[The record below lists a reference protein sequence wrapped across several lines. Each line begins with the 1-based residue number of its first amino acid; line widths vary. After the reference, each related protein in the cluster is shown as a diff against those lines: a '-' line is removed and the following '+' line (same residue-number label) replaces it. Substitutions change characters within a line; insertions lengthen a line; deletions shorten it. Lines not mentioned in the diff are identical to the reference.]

1 MREGNIQK
9 TDIKKIIKIVL
20 IALYQIL
27 VIIALILTMVIV
39 LQKVSNSNKSI
50 GGYRIFRVITGSM
63 EPEYEVGEVVIS
75 KQVDPNDIKIGD
87 DIVYLGKN
95 GEYSGKIIMHNV
107 IGIDKNED
115 GKLTFH
121 AKGLNDNS
129 IEDPKIKEE
138 QIYGIVKYKSAILTL
153 LYNCA
158 TNIYSVF
165 FIIIVLV
172 LNVFISFNT
181 PKKIKR
187 HKIKQISNVSYELKE
202 DFEKQEVESEI
213 EEKKEEFK
221 EEIDNNTTEICEEIE
236 DKKYFEEEKNKE
248 DKVNDE
254 KNKIE
259 KDNENK
265 MEKKAKKEPRRKK
278 QMPNE
283 RKKRKEE

>member
-129 IEDPKIKEE
+129 IEDPKIREE
-138 QIYGIVKYKSAILTL
+138 QIYGIVKYKSGILTL

-202 DFEKQEVESEI
+202 DFEKQEVEREI
-213 EEKKEEFK
+213 

-236 DKKYFEEEKNKE
+236 DREYFEEEKNKE
-248 DKVNDE
+248 DKVDDE

-259 KDNENK
+259 KDNDNK
-265 MEKKAKKEPRRKK
+265 MEKKEKKEPKRKK

>member
-129 IEDPKIKEE
+129 IEDPKIREE
-138 QIYGIVKYKSAILTL
+138 QIYGIVKYKSGILTL

-202 DFEKQEVESEI
+202 DFEKQEVEI
-213 EEKKEEFK
+213 
-221 EEIDNNTTEICEEIE
+221 EEIDNNTAEICEEIE
-236 DKKYFEEEKNKE
+236 DREYFEEEKNKE
-248 DKVNDE
+248 DKVDDE

-265 MEKKAKKEPRRKK
+265 MEKKEKKEPKRKK